1 MHHQN
6 DKQNQAK
13 DRKMEGRLVN
23 KTGLSANAN
32 KARFDQQRDCK
43 RMRHRGHGTP
53 KKQVEAAQ

>member
-23 KTGLSANAN
+23 RNGLSAVAH
-32 KARFDQQRDCK
+32 KARFERQRDCK
-43 RMRHRGHGTP
+43 WMRHRGHGTP
-53 KKQVEAAQ
+53 KKQAEAAQ